1 MHPTGMLSYWFR
13 RLCLD
18 GVSFTAMLTILFLY
32 LQLLYNEAG
41 RPYAE
46 GKGKNSPNLMVRPF

>member
-1 MHPTGMLSYWFR
+1 
-13 RLCLD
+13 
-18 GVSFTAMLTILFLY
+18 MLTILFLY

-46 GKGKNSPNLMVRPF
+46 GKGKNCAKFDYPSVLGKNKKSKPVADPRFHKRGH